1 MLYGN
6 NIPISGQ
13 EVVTVINTV
22 KTISFQVGKRHFC
35 IKIAVFRINIG
46 SLFDIKKTYISLAFQ
61 CLNDLCLTNLIRLNL
76 SAS

>member
-1 MLYGN
+1 MLCGN

-46 SLFDIKKTYISLAFQ
+46 SLFDIKKTYISLAF
-61 CLNDLCLTNLIRLNL
+61 LCLTNLIRLSL